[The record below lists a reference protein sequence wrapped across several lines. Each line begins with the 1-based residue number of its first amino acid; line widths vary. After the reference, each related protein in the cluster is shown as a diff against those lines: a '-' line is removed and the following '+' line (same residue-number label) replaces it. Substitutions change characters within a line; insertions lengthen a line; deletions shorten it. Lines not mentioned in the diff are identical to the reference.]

1 MTIKIY
7 TRVGDK
13 GKAKQVTGHMVP
25 KYDLQIETL
34 GQIDELESWLG
45 VACASLSSANKDLVS
60 EIRYLQRKLYELQ
73 ADIAVKRYHNIQDH
87 DIISLEEKID
97 KLNNKVP
104 EIKAFILPGGKLT
117 GANLQYA
124 RTLARKAER
133 TAIRLNDTQQ
143 PLDETELKFMNR
155 LSDFLFVLARYANFR
170 DGYEDVRAK
179 PKTSFNE

>member
-7 TRVGDK
+7 TKVGDK
-13 GKAKQVTGHMVP
+13 GQTKQVTGHMVP

-45 VACASLSSANKDLVS
+45 VTCVSLSNANKGLAT
-60 EIRYLQRKLYELQ
+60 EIRYLQRKLCELQ
-73 ADIAVKRYHNIQDH
+73 ADIAVNRSHNIQDR
-87 DIISLEEKID
+87 DTMMLEEKID
-97 KLNNKVP
+97 RLNNKVP
-104 EIKAFILPGGKLT
+104 EIKGFILPGGKQT

-124 RTLARKAER
+124 RTLARRAER

-143 PLDETELKFMNR
+143 PLDEAELKFMNR
-155 LSDFLFVLARYANFR
+155 LSDFLFILARYANFT

-179 PKTSFNE
+179 F

>member
-7 TRVGDK
+7 TKVGDK
-13 GKAKQVTGHMVP
+13 GQTKQVTGHMVP

-45 VACASLSSANKDLVS
+45 VACSSLSNENLNLAT

-73 ADIAVKRYHNIQDH
+73 ADIAVKRSHNIQDR
-87 DIISLEEKID
+87 DITVLEEKID
-97 KLNNKVP
+97 KLNKEVP
-104 EIKAFILPGGKLT
+104 EIKAFILPGGKQV

-124 RTLARKAER
+124 RTLARRAER

-143 PLDETELKFMNR
+143 PLDGPELRFMNR
-155 LSDFLFVLARYANFR
+155 LSDFLFILARYANFM

-179 PKTSFNE
+179 F